1 MKVFKTLAAASL
13 ILGSVA
19 LFSCTGQKAEHNHD
33 HGTEQYDHD
42 HDGHDHDDH
51 DHDHEGHDHEGHSCD
66 DGHDHACHDH
76 AADSI
81 K

>member
-33 HGTEQYDHD
+33 HGTEQCDHD
-42 HDGHDHDDH
+42 HEGHDHEG
-51 DHDHEGHDHEGHSCD
+51 HDHEGHDHEGHSCD
-66 DGHDHACHDH
+66 DGHDHAT
-76 AADSI
+76 DSI